1 MFLLVNYGNVLCP
14 SANKLQ
20 QNSNASC
27 KEEYILLYKKHL
39 SFAGA
44 CLQKD
49 TKHYHN

>member
-27 KEEYILLYKKHL
+27 KEEYIPQMLTVLWQIQCIYI
-39 SFAGA
+39 
-44 CLQKD
+44 
-49 TKHYHN
+49 